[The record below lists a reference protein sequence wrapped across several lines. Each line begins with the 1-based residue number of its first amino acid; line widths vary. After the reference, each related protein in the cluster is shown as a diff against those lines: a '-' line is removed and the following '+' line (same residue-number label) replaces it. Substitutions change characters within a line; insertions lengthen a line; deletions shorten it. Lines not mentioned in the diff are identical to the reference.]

1 MHPSGYFYKLRLIF
15 KINGILNTGVVKW
28 FNATKGYGFIEPS
41 ENDASHKSKDVFI
54 HISALEQAGIR
65 VLKEGQKIS
74 YNIES
79 SKGKISATDI
89 KLI

>member
-1 MHPSGYFYKLRLIF
+1 M
-15 KINGILNTGVVKW
+15 NTDIVKW
-28 FNATKGYGFIEPS
+28 FNATKGYGFVEPS
-41 ENDASHKSKDVFI
+41 DKSKDVFI

-65 VLKEGQKIS
+65 DLKDGQKIS

-79 SKGKISATDI
+79 HKGKISAIDI